1 MGSKSEVQRRL
12 YFSRTLLAGVLLAS
26 LASILLVTSPTTQ
39 LSSSASLSTMVAAAA
54 LGTFQ
59 TSAWVAWGATQVS
72 RSLTP
77 EAFGIYDAL
86 EENVYHGAD
95 DLIWALWETEDWGE
109 EADYYYN
116 IYFSSNKKE
125 KEDETGE
132 SPSHSSFDQ
141 GDDSGE
147 SSSSKTKS
155 LGGEEKKTKKKKKKK
170 KPMEMEVIP
179 VESLMREGF
188 APDLSRPFRI
198 PGLMP
203 TDLRMVDL
211 IREKPYGDLVIDY
224 FTDARQVNTVPDGKA
239 SIREIA
245 TNISQ
250 GNSYAKFGSE
260 MLFRE
265 HPELL
270 SHLPLDRVKKVTGEG
285 YIDASLIGDFLTIP
299 VFMAHGHEGDG
310 ADGGEGGRATPRTD
324 LHCEPIANVVLQ
336 VSGSKLWTL
345 YPSESSRFLRPK
357 ISPDGRAY
365 VFSARDPADEDLQT
379 IDRYSVVLNKGD
391 AMFLPSWTWHRVDY
405 LPGITALSVSFFH
418 VRIKDMFTNNP
429 IFALA
434 TFPNMMKEF
443 FGIKMQ

>member
-86 EENVYHGAD
+86 EENVYRGAD

-116 IYFSSNKKE
+116 VYFSSNKKE

-147 SSSSKTKS
+147 SSSSKTKL

-170 KPMEMEVIP
+170 KV
-179 VESLMREGF
+179 
-188 APDLSRPFRI
+188 
-198 PGLMP
+198 
-203 TDLRMVDL
+203 
-211 IREKPYGDLVIDY
+211 
-224 FTDARQVNTVPDGKA
+224 
-239 SIREIA
+239 
-245 TNISQ
+245 
-250 GNSYAKFGSE
+250 GS
-260 MLFRE
+260 
-265 HPELL
+265 
-270 SHLPLDRVKKVTGEG
+270 
-285 YIDASLIGDFLTIP
+285 
-299 VFMAHGHEGDG
+299 
-310 ADGGEGGRATPRTD
+310 
-324 LHCEPIANVVLQ
+324 
-336 VSGSKLWTL
+336 
-345 YPSESSRFLRPK
+345 
-357 ISPDGRAY
+357 
-365 VFSARDPADEDLQT
+365 
-379 IDRYSVVLNKGD
+379 
-391 AMFLPSWTWHRVDY
+391 
-405 LPGITALSVSFFH
+405 
-418 VRIKDMFTNNP
+418 
-429 IFALA
+429 
-434 TFPNMMKEF
+434 
-443 FGIKMQ
+443 

>member
-1 MGSKSEVQRRL
+1 
-12 YFSRTLLAGVLLAS
+12 
-26 LASILLVTSPTTQ
+26 
-39 LSSSASLSTMVAAAA
+39 
-54 LGTFQ
+54 
-59 TSAWVAWGATQVS
+59 
-72 RSLTP
+72 
-77 EAFGIYDAL
+77 
-86 EENVYHGAD
+86 
-95 DLIWALWETEDWGE
+95 
-109 EADYYYN
+109 
-116 IYFSSNKKE
+116 
-125 KEDETGE
+125 
-132 SPSHSSFDQ
+132 
-141 GDDSGE
+141 
-147 SSSSKTKS
+147 
-155 LGGEEKKTKKKKKKK
+155 
-170 KPMEMEVIP
+170 MEMEVIP

-203 TDLRMVDL
+203 TGGSAEAIDLRMVDL

-324 LHCEPIANVVLQ
+324 LHCEPIANVVIQ

-357 ISPDGRAY
+357 
-365 VFSARDPADEDLQT
+365 
-379 IDRYSVVLNKGD
+379 VLNKGD